1 MEENRKKQL
10 LLIGAALIAVVS
22 LLFGWYFTL
31 RKGVYVGD
39 DFYYK
44 VSDMKYKKNESNY
57 IERISDS
64 EFMLMADS
72 GEKTVSLQFD
82 NDLATFDF
90 SDGKSYEGYFDEATE
105 TVRDK
110 EGMIIGWDS
119 IQIVAGD
126 ELKEVSDRTYC
137 KPLLLI
143 YFEKDETRGSWYLQI
158 LGIILYILGIIT
170 VLYPNEVHF
179 FLTSWKYDYPELS
192 ESGLMMERI
201 GGIVECLMGIAFMS
215 GLVVWFIKYV

>member
-1 MEENRKKQL
+1 MGENTKKKL
-10 LLIGAALIAVVS
+10 LLMGAVLIAVVS
-22 LLFGWYFTL
+22 LPVGWYFTL
-31 RKGVYVGD
+31 RLGVYVGD

-44 VSDMKYKKNESNY
+44 VSDRKYKKNRSNY
-57 IERISDS
+57 IERISDN
-64 EFMLMADS
+64 EFRLISDT
-72 GEKTVSLQFD
+72 GEKTVSLKFH

-105 TVRDK
+105 TFRDK

-119 IQIVAGD
+119 IQIVGGN
-126 ELKEVSDRTYC
+126 EPKRISDRTYC
-137 KPLLLI
+137 VPLFQI
-143 YFEKDETRGSWYLQI
+143 YFDEAETRGIWYFQV

-192 ESGLMMERI
+192 ESGLLMERV
-201 GGIVECLMGIAFMS
+201 GGIVECLIGIAFMS
-215 GLVVWFIKYV
+215 GLVVLFMN